1 MSERL
6 IFIGIL
12 YVMGLVFCYYIK
24 GAFLYEKRI
33 SVEKSLM
40 EEAVNEQI
48 NTEKLGFL
56 THENSQEGNLYLFG
70 SFNIFTLYFYNIYN
84 NWTFGKGVCL

>member
-6 IFIGIL
+6 IFIGIF

-33 SVEKSLM
+33 SVGKSLM

-48 NTEKLGFL
+48 NTEKLDFL
-56 THENSQEGNLYLFG
+56 THENSQEGNLYLFD
-70 SFNIFTLYFYNIYN
+70 SFNIFNLYFYDIYN
-84 NWTFGKGVCL
+84 NWTFAKSACL

>member
-1 MSERL
+1 MGERL

-33 SVEKSLM
+33 SVGKSLM

-56 THENSQEGNLYLFG
+56 THENSQEGQSLSVWQLQYFH
-70 SFNIFTLYFYNIYN
+70 FIFL
-84 NWTFGKGVCL
+84 

>member
-48 NTEKLGFL
+48 NTEKLGFFNSRKL
-56 THENSQEGNLYLFG
+56 TGRKSL
-70 SFNIFTLYFYNIYN
+70 S
-84 NWTFGKGVCL
+84 V